1 MLKLKNPQKK
11 QQTKVR
17 RELANA
23 GSLFFFVYK
32 TRLIMKGGDVM
43 SRILTYTAGILTG
56 VLAGIL
62 GTATI
67 ISYAEVMSPGTGA
80 KFSEYMDNLAN

>member
-1 MLKLKNPQKK
+1 
-11 QQTKVR
+11 
-17 RELANA
+17 
-23 GSLFFFVYK
+23 
-32 TRLIMKGGDVM
+32 M